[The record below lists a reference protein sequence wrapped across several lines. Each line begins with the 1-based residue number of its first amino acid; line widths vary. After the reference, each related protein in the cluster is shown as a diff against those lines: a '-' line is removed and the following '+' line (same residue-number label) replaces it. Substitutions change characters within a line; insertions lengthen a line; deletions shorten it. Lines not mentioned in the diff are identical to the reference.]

1 MSAAPQSGSAMSGPV
16 GVADASPTDAQA
28 SAVKPACVE
37 ITPSRE
43 SVVGAM
49 RVRRALPRIGRRTVG
64 AWCFADHMGPELVTE
79 TRGLDIG
86 PHPHTGLHTVTWLV
100 AGEVLHR
107 DSLGSEQVIRA
118 GQLNLMTAGQGVT
131 HSEEAT
137 GRYRGRLH
145 GVQLWVAQPEAT
157 RHGPAAFEHHAEL
170 PRVEL
175 GDAVATVLVGSL
187 AGAASPARRD
197 TALVGADVALGPGT
211 GAWPLAPSF
220 EHALVV
226 LDGEVLVDDRVVRPG
241 QLAYLGAGRAEL
253 VLSAAAPSRVLL
265 LGGEPFPEPVLMWWN
280 FVVRSRDELDRA
292 YRHWQSDDPRFGRL
306 RSPWPASRPPSRS
319 GRGRPSAYGLAA
331 TVMVN
336 REKVVSS
343 ATSNPAWWQRSCRAV
358 RLSTT
363 LPQVSSYH
371 WASAAKRVGMV
382 WRAASVSG

>member
-1 MSAAPQSGSAMSGPV
+1 MSGPV
-16 GVADASPTDAQA
+16 STVDASPTDAVA

-37 ITPSRE
+37 IIPSRE

-137 GRYRGRLH
+137 GRYRGQLH

-157 RHGPAAFEHHAEL
+157 RHGPAAFEHHATL

-175 GDAVATVLVGSL
+175 GNAKATVLVGSF
-187 AGAASPARRD
+187 AGAVPSARRD
-197 TALVGADVALGPGT
+197 TELVGADMALGPGT
-211 GAWPLAPSF
+211 GAWPLQPSF

-226 LDGEVLVDDRVVRPG
+226 LDGEALVDEQVVRPG
-241 QLAYLGAGRAEL
+241 QLAYLGAGRGEL
-253 VLSAAAPSRVLL
+253 VLSAAEPARVLL
-265 LGGEPFPEPVLMWWN
+265 LGGEPFSEPVLMWWN

-292 YRHWQSDDPRFGRL
+292 YRQWESGHPRFGRL
-306 RSPWPASRPPSRS
+306 RSPLARIPAPKPFWA
-319 GRGRPSAYGLAA
+319 P
-331 TVMVN
+331 
-336 REKVVSS
+336 
-343 ATSNPAWWQRSCRAV
+343 RA
-358 RLSTT
+358 
-363 LPQVSSYH
+363 
-371 WASAAKRVGMV
+371 
-382 WRAASVSG
+382 